1 MAAPI
6 RESLRLSV
14 RDGAAFLLHERTC
27 PYPEVA
33 RHKAAACVVDVAFV
47 GALTRMDVRLSECQ
61 VRGDACCTY
70 RLAPLDGA

>member
-1 MAAPI
+1 MRVAVFHAPNDPLTAEKI
-6 RESLRLSV
+6 DVDEPRSE
-14 RDGAAFLLHERTC
+14 
-27 PYPEVA
+27 EVA

-47 GALTRMDVRLSECQ
+47 GALTGMDVRLSECQ